1 MRAMPDQITV
11 RVNLPDFRRQ
21 LQEIGDRM
29 EKRVV
34 RGALRDASRVFQRA
48 AKQRAPVLRKPDPRR
63 VPGRLRESI
72 VVASVRG
79 PRGVI
84 RFRVVPR
91 ARKATRRRGKADLPF
106 YWVWLEGG
114 WIPRGPGRRL
124 RGGQSRKREIRAS
137 SGRTYRYPFLAPAF
151 QGAQGAALAA
161 YSSSFE
167 RRIALIQSVK

>member
-1 MRAMPDQITV
+1 MRDEISV
-11 RVNLPDFRRQ
+11 RINLPDFRRQ

-48 AKQRAPVLRKPDPRR
+48 AKQKAPVLRKPDPRR
-63 VPGRLRESI
+63 IPGRLREAI
-72 VVASVRG
+72 VVASVRA
-79 PRGVI
+79 PRGLI

-114 WIPRGPGRRL
+114 WIPRGPGRRV
-124 RGGQSRKREIRAS
+124 RGSVARKREIRAS

-151 QGAQGAALAA
+151 QSAQGAALAA
-161 YSSSFE
+161 YNSGFE
-167 RRIALIQSVK
+167 RRLALIQSVK